1 MTKYYLAHY
10 GTPGMR
16 WGVRKARPSSS
27 GRKKLSPLNKAN
39 RYLVKKKKERIR
51 KKNRKK
57 AEKAEKR
64 ALLKKKMKPVS
75 KMSDAELRQ
84 RIGRKKLEQEY
95 KKLNRE
101 TMSSGQKIFND
112 IMKDSVKNIGGQ
124 LTVYVMGEMINKA
137 AKKKIVNSK
146 KGQN

>member
-1 MTKYYLAHY
+1 MTKYYLAHH
-10 GTPGMR
+10 GVPGMR

-27 GRKKLSPLNKAN
+27 GRKKLSPLKKVN

-101 TMSSGQKIFND
+101 TMSSGQKLFNE
-112 IMKDSVKNIGGQ
+112 IMKNSTKNIGEQ
-124 LTVYVMGEMINKA
+124 LTTYIMGEIVNKA
-137 AKKKIVNSK
+137 AKKKIVNPK